1 MSQRTEKV
9 ESLVKQTVA
18 SAMVHELGPVIAR
31 VTITTVTVS
40 PDLKQATVWLGI
52 VESDQKRQA
61 VFEEVQAVRPA
72 LQAAVAKIM
81 TTKYIPKLVL
91 KLDTGGDYAEHINRI
106 IREL

>member
-18 SAMVHELGPVIAR
+18 LKLIEELGQAAAR
-31 VTITTVTVS
+31 VTVTGVDVS
-40 PDLKQATVWLGI
+40 PDLKNAIVWLG
-52 VESDQKRQA
+52 VAENEAKRVA
-61 VFEEVQAVRPA
+61 TMATVQEVRPK

-81 TTKYIPKLVL
+81 TTKYIPRIEL
-91 KLDTGGDYAEHINRI
+91 KLDAGIDYAAHISDI